1 MDNLRHFDISTDSKN
16 ICWAKL
22 DVKGK
27 SVNVLTQEVMLDLA
41 KLLDW
46 LEENDNLRGFGF
58 MSGKPG
64 GFIYGADIS
73 EFELYK
79 SATDVLHHMQ
89 FVHGLFDRIERLKVP
104 TCVGIDGIAVGGGLE
119 IALAFDHIIITGNH
133 KTKLGFPEVNLGIL
147 PGYGGSGRAY
157 RRVGTAT
164 VTQMMLSGKPMA
176 AFAAHEAGLIDQKV
190 DGAEHLKPAIGAWL
204 IEQKSKKPNREQ
216 RESSADQN
224 ALNEANAKFLNRL
237 RADHTPAP
245 FAILDHV
252 KRHGHSASEM
262 SAGEMDIFPDLMVGS
277 ASKSLR
283 RVYHLTDKIRKT
295 ARGDS
300 AISNVHVVGAGVMG
314 GDIAAVAAMSGLMVT
329 LSDMNPKATE
339 LAIDR
344 AAKLF
349 ERRLKSDDKITAA
362 KHRLKS
368 DPQSDGAKNADLIIE
383 AVAEKLPVKQAVFA
397 DLEKI
402 IKPNVVLATNTSAI
416 PLEDIATVLAD
427 PSRLIGLHFF
437 NPVPVLPLIEVIWS
451 LHSNQDIVTR
461 GMRFAGQIGKMP
473 IRCKSSPGFLVNRAL
488 LPYMFGAME
497 AVASGESPEK
507 IDQALV
513 DFGMPMGPIELS
525 DQVGLDVCLDVGI
538 VLGMGPG
545 AEKLLKSKCRE
556 QTLGRKTGSGFYEWS
571 ENRAVRS
578 RESLEPKVSN
588 KMARRMLAPMV
599 DECRKAVQEGVVDSA
614 DDADAGMIFG
624 TGFPGFRG
632 GPINWA
638 SEV

>member
-164 VTQMMLSGKPMA
+164 ATQMMLSGKPMA

-329 LSDMNPKATE
+329 LSDMNPKAIE

-461 GMRFAGQIGKMP
+461 GMQFAGQIGKMP

>member
-1 MDNLRHFDISTDSKN
+1 MDNLKHFDISTDSKN

-164 VTQMMLSGKPMA
+164 ATQMMLSGKPMA

-344 AAKLF
+344 ATKLF

-383 AVAEKLPVKQAVFA
+383 AVAEKLSVKQAVFA

-402 IKPNVVLATNTSAI
+402 IKPNAVLATNTSAI
-416 PLEDIATVLAD
+416 PLEDIAKVLAD

-538 VLGMGPG
+538 ILGMGPG

>member
-164 VTQMMLSGKPMA
+164 ATQMMLSGKPMA

-329 LSDMNPKATE
+329 LSDMNPKAIE

-383 AVAEKLPVKQAVFA
+383 AVAEKLSVKQAVFA

-402 IKPNVVLATNTSAI
+402 IKPNAVLATNTSAI
-416 PLEDIATVLAD
+416 PLEDIAKVLAD

-578 RESLEPKVSN
+578 RESLEPKVSD

>member
-164 VTQMMLSGKPMA
+164 ATQMMLSGKPMA

-314 GDIAAVAAMSGLMVT
+314 GDIAAVAAMSGLTVT
-329 LSDMNPKATE
+329 LSDMNPKAIE

-362 KHRLKS
+362 KQKLKS

-383 AVAEKLPVKQAVFA
+383 AVAEKLSVKQAVFA

-402 IKPNVVLATNTSAI
+402 IKPNAVLATNTSAI

-461 GMRFAGQIGKMP
+461 GMQFAGQIGKMP

-578 RESLEPKVSN
+578 RESLEPKVSD

>member
-383 AVAEKLPVKQAVFA
+383 AVAEKLSVKQAVFA

-402 IKPNVVLATNTSAI
+402 IKPNAVLATNTSAI
-416 PLEDIATVLAD
+416 PLEDIAKVLAD

>member
-27 SVNVLTQEVMLDLA
+27 SVNVLTHEVMLDLA

-46 LEENDNLRGFGF
+46 LEKNDNLRGFGF

-383 AVAEKLPVKQAVFA
+383 AVAEKLSVKQAVFA

-402 IKPNVVLATNTSAI
+402 IKPNAVLATNTSAI
-416 PLEDIATVLAD
+416 PLEDIAKVLAD

-451 LHSNQDIVTR
+451 LHSNQNIVTR

-578 RESLEPKVSN
+578 RESLEPKVSD

>member
-164 VTQMMLSGKPMA
+164 ATQMMLSGKPMA

-329 LSDMNPKATE
+329 LSDMNPKAIE

-383 AVAEKLPVKQAVFA
+383 AVAEKLSVKQAVFA

-451 LHSNQDIVTR
+451 AHSNQDIVTR

>member
-164 VTQMMLSGKPMA
+164 ATQMMLSGKPMA

-190 DGAEHLKPAIGAWL
+190 DGAEHLKAAIGAWL

-329 LSDMNPKATE
+329 LSDMNPKAIE

-383 AVAEKLPVKQAVFA
+383 AVAEKLSVKQAVFA

-402 IKPNVVLATNTSAI
+402 IKPNAVLATNTSAI
-416 PLEDIATVLAD
+416 PLEDIAKVLAD

-578 RESLEPKVSN
+578 RESLEPKVSD

>member
-349 ERRLKSDDKITAA
+349 ERRLKSNDKITAA

-402 IKPNVVLATNTSAI
+402 IKPNAVLATNTSAI
-416 PLEDIATVLAD
+416 PLEDIAKVLAD

-578 RESLEPKVSN
+578 RESLEPKVSD

>member
-383 AVAEKLPVKQAVFA
+383 AVAEKLSVKQAVFA

-402 IKPNVVLATNTSAI
+402 IKPNAVLATNTSAI

-578 RESLEPKVSN
+578 RESLEPKVSD

>member
-383 AVAEKLPVKQAVFA
+383 AVAEKLSVKQAVFA

-402 IKPNVVLATNTSAI
+402 IKPNAVLATNTSAI
-416 PLEDIATVLAD
+416 PLEDIAKVLAD

-578 RESLEPKVSN
+578 RESLEPKVSD

>member
-164 VTQMMLSGKPMA
+164 ATQMMLSGKPMA

-329 LSDMNPKATE
+329 LSDMNPKAIE

-383 AVAEKLPVKQAVFA
+383 AVAEKLSVKQAVFA

-461 GMRFAGQIGKMP
+461 GMQFAGQIGKMP

>member
-164 VTQMMLSGKPMA
+164 ATQMMLSGKPMA

-314 GDIAAVAAMSGLMVT
+314 GDIAAVAAMSGLTVT
-329 LSDMNPKATE
+329 LSDMNPKAIE
-339 LAIDR
+339 SAIDR

-362 KHRLKS
+362 KQKLKS
-368 DPQSDGAKNADLIIE
+368 DPQSNGAKNADLIIE
-383 AVAEKLPVKQAVFA
+383 AVAEKLSVKQAVFA

-402 IKPNVVLATNTSAI
+402 IKPNAVLATNTSAI

-461 GMRFAGQIGKMP
+461 GMQFAGQIGKMP

>member
-164 VTQMMLSGKPMA
+164 ATQMMLSGKPMA

-329 LSDMNPKATE
+329 LSDMNPKAIE

-451 LHSNQDIVTR
+451 RHSNQDIVTR
-461 GMRFAGQIGKMP
+461 GMQFAGQIGKMP

>member
-349 ERRLKSDDKITAA
+349 ERRLKSNDKITAA

-383 AVAEKLPVKQAVFA
+383 AVAEKLSVKQAVFA

-402 IKPNVVLATNTSAI
+402 IKPNAVLATNTSAI
-416 PLEDIATVLAD
+416 PLEDIAKVLAD

-578 RESLEPKVSN
+578 RESLEPKVSD

>member
-119 IALAFDHIIITGNH
+119 IALAFDHIIITGND

-164 VTQMMLSGKPMA
+164 ATQMMLSGKPMA

-383 AVAEKLPVKQAVFA
+383 AVAEKLSVKQAVFA

-402 IKPNVVLATNTSAI
+402 IKPNAVLATNTSAI
-416 PLEDIATVLAD
+416 PLEDIAKVLAD

-578 RESLEPKVSN
+578 RESLEPKVSD

>member
-329 LSDMNPKATE
+329 LSDMDPKAIE

-349 ERRLKSDDKITAA
+349 ERRLKNDDKITAA

-416 PLEDIATVLAD
+416 PLEDIATALAD

-578 RESLEPKVSN
+578 RESLEPKVSD

>member
-383 AVAEKLPVKQAVFA
+383 AVAEKLSVKQAVFA

-402 IKPNVVLATNTSAI
+402 IKPNAVLATNTSAI
-416 PLEDIATVLAD
+416 PLEDIAKVLAD

-497 AVASGESPEK
+497 AVALGESPEK

-578 RESLEPKVSN
+578 RESLEPKVSD

>member
-329 LSDMNPKATE
+329 LSDMNPKAIE